1 MIGLKFNQNFGQ
13 NEWPF
18 LIQKSCFSAVFLDL
32 LSFSKLLRRSSKT
45 RIIRR
50 LKHHYS
56 HYKNNMFIQGT
67 ENKVEQR
74 TFIRQ
79 QKPGSGRTVAFAGL
93 NIWRKS
99 LIYADFSVYSN
110 CLTEVVEITRFSVC
124 FFGLYRKICLQF
136 QTRPLSFFLEL
147 FKKCFDRC
155 LERGD
160 LDLALDRGG
169 IGERSRSLSRSKHST
184 EMIPTDPV

>member
-1 MIGLKFNQNFGQ
+1 MNCHFKSFLKYFFVFKNPDFRR
-13 NEWPF
+13 F
-18 LIQKSCFSAVFLDL
+18 LIDL
-32 LSFSKLLRRSSKT
+32 LEFSRLLGRSST
-45 RIIRR
+45 SRIIRPV
-50 LKHHYS
+50 KHHYS

-93 NIWRKS
+93 NIWRQS
-99 LIYADFSVYSN
+99 LIYADFSICSN
-110 CLTEVVEITRFSVC
+110 CSVVEITRFSVR
-124 FFGLYRKICLQF
+124 FLIVSKICLQF
-136 QTRPLSFFLEL
+136 QTRPLIFFLEL
-147 FKKCFDRC
+147 FKKCFGRC

-169 IGERSRSLSRSKHST
+169 IGERSRSLSRSRHST